1 MLLARVVK
9 SNSHIDYLARIL
21 GPADIEAAPG
31 ISDFRFG
38 QFVSIS
44 GSEGSNFAAVGV
56 IYDSQ
61 LVNPEYGSLG
71 PRLSTP
77 QELNRVFSPD
87 LLNEQGIVVAIL
99 LVGWLEDGVYRQGLP
114 RLVLPINS
122 DVIAMSDEEVRDFHH
137 SPDGSIGL
145 HYFPQLSSHS
155 GGFSISLLDEIMR
168 QLESLTDEMQKSRL
182 AVLRRN
188 LAWQQA
194 MSNLK

>member
-1 MLLARVVK
+1 MLIARVVK

-38 QFVSIS
+38 QFVSIPGPS
-44 GSEGSNFAAVGV
+44 GSGFSAVGV

-61 LVNPEYGSLG
+61 LINPEYGSLG

-77 QELNRVFSPD
+77 QEMNRVFSPD

-99 LVGWLEDGVYRQGLP
+99 LVGWVEDGRIRQGMP
-114 RLVLPINS
+114 RFVLPINS
-122 DVIAMSDEEVRDFHH
+122 DVLAMTESEVRDFHQAA
-137 SPDGSIGL
+137 DGNIAI
-145 HYFPQLSSHS
+145 HYFPQISSHT

-168 QLESLTDEMQKSRL
+168 QLESMTDETQKSRL
-182 AVLRRN
+182 LVLRKN

-194 MSNLK
+194 MSNLR